1 MKVWK
6 IRQYLPALLLH
17 IQRRVDGERG
27 FLLAVRTRD
36 ICGVDRR
43 CGRAVHSLMM
53 RLVEKG
59 LARRFKKGTYLIER
73 AAVEEVLTALREWI

>member
-1 MKVWK
+1 M
-6 IRQYLPALLLH
+6 
-17 IQRRVDGERG
+17 G
-27 FLLAVRTRD
+27 FCGGGFVVAVRTRD

-43 CGRAVHSLMM
+43 CGAAVHSLMM

-73 AAVEEVLTALREWI
+73 RAVEEVISALKEWI

>member
-1 MKVWK
+1 MRRK
-6 IRQYLPALLLH
+6 IRQYLPALLLYV
-17 IQRRVDGERG
+17 QRRVDGERG
-27 FLLAVRTRD
+27 FLVAVRTRD

-59 LARRFKKGTYLIER
+59 LARRFKKETYIIEKR
-73 AAVEEVLTALREWI
+73 AVEEVLTALKEWI